1 MPKSCQ
7 RRVNFSFLC
16 ANLPINVSTCQRH
29 TKDVPKACQLLIFM
43 CNRANKRANVPMA
56 SQRRMNFSIFFV
68 ECFVVLLFLQTQIWG
83 KLICFVSQCQITLKR
98 KYNTR
103 VFIHICINIRF
114 SWRHKSKFMLSEIIS
129 VSQSYHFPLI

>member
-56 SQRRMNFSIFFV
+56 SQRRTNFSSWHANLLKGVPFFSTSPAKKCANFSTIFQKNYIFYIQNISIPNILYNLYILNIYLIYIFYMIV
-68 ECFVVLLFLQTQIWG
+68 FFLT
-83 KLICFVSQCQITLKR
+83 K
-98 KYNTR
+98 
-103 VFIHICINIRF
+103 FIR
-114 SWRHKSKFMLSEIIS
+114 RL
-129 VSQSYHFPLI
+129 